1 MLLERASS
9 SVLGGDGLEF
19 VRLEQTRT
27 NIFVR
32 VAERDR
38 RVQMLDESSQFVDRP
53 ALVTIIVPL
62 GTTFF
67 TKLPKLAQ
75 GDVSRMERTYAV
87 KNQL

>member
-1 MLLERASS
+1 
-9 SVLGGDGLEF
+9 
-19 VRLEQTRT
+19 
-27 NIFVR
+27 
-32 VAERDR
+32 
-38 RVQMLDESSQFVDRP
+38 MLDESSQFVDRP